1 MSGCNAPTLCRP
13 QCICNL
19 SIPAAALM
27 QVEVLI
33 GLVIGYPAM
42 LWVVGGGWWGL
53 TGMVLHLVLLLKVQP
68 SIACIV
74 QGSVFVT

>member
-1 MSGCNAPTLCRP
+1 
-13 QCICNL
+13 
-19 SIPAAALM
+19 M

-42 LWVVGGGWWGL
+42 LWLVGGGWWGL

-68 SIACIV
+68 CLHAL
-74 QGSVFVT
+74 FEAL